1 MRKFKDEIVTTGNI
15 AKEFRLS
22 EVVAREIVAEETR
35 KALLRHWQAWLL
47 VFCGFSVA
55 FYIYFRDNG
64 NSVSALWILI
74 ITAGGWMLMG
84 RYFARSAI
92 RTAAHQKSERIH
104 GSHT

>member
-1 MRKFKDEIVTTGNI
+1 MRKLEDEIVTTGNI

-47 VFCGFSVA
+47 ILCGFSVA
-55 FYIYFRDNG
+55 FYIYFSDNG
-64 NSVSALWILI
+64 NRSSALWILI
-74 ITAGGWMLMG
+74 ITAGGWLLIG

-92 RTAAHQKSERIH
+92 RTAARQKSERIH